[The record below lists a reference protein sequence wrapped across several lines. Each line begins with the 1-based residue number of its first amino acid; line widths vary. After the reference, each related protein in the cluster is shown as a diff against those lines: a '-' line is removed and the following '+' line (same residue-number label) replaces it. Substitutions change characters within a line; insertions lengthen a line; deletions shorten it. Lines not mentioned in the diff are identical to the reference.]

1 MLNPD
6 SIDPAPHRHEPTA
19 DRQGPTADRQD
30 SANAESLSTEDV
42 GAAIEDL
49 QREINRLQRSI
60 RQAIQAQLS
69 RFADRNL
76 GSLQQNQ
83 QMVQAIHTLLDSHGL
98 RVQCSEC
105 GHPAILRVSARPG
118 IEHGAFVFDHTIDR
132 RRTFHGGRAV
142 MPQIRLVSKPTRK
155 KAAS

>member
-6 SIDPAPHRHEPTA
+6 PTELSPPRQQSDDPRT
-19 DRQGPTADRQD
+19 
-30 SANAESLSTEDV
+30 LSSEV
-42 GAAIEDL
+42 AGAAIEDL

-60 RQAIQAQLS
+60 RQTIQSQLS
-69 RFADRNL
+69 RFADQNF

-83 QMVQAIHTLLDSHGL
+83 QMVQAIHSLLDSHGL

-142 MPQIRLVSKPTRK
+142 MPQIRLVSKPARK

>member
-6 SIDPAPHRHEPTA
+6 STEPLPHRHEAA
-19 DRQGPTADRQD
+19 DSGP
-30 SANAESLSTEDV
+30 LSSEV
-42 GAAIEDL
+42 AGEAIDDL

-69 RFADRNL
+69 RFADRNF

-83 QMVQAIHTLLDSHGL
+83 QMVQTIHALLDSHGL

-142 MPQIRLVSKPTRK
+142 MPQIRLVSKPARK

>member
-6 SIDPAPHRHEPTA
+6 STEPLPHRHEAA
-19 DRQGPTADRQD
+19 DSGP
-30 SANAESLSTEDV
+30 LSSEDV
-42 GAAIEDL
+42 GDAIEDL

-69 RFADRNL
+69 RFADRNF

-83 QMVQAIHTLLDSHGL
+83 QMVQTIHTLLDSHGL

-142 MPQIRLVSKPTRK
+142 MPQIRLVSKPARK

>member
-6 SIDPAPHRHEPTA
+6 PA
-19 DRQGPTADRQD
+19 DLSLQRQD
-30 SANAESLSTEDV
+30 ADGSGALSSEV
-42 GAAIEDL
+42 AGAAIEDL
-49 QREINRLQRSI
+49 QREISRLQRSI
-60 RQAIQAQLS
+60 RQTIQSHLN
-69 RFADRNL
+69 RFAGENF

-83 QMVQAIHTLLDSHGL
+83 QMAQAIHTLLESHGL

-142 MPQIRLVSKPTRK
+142 MPQIRLVSKPARK